1 MHNILFRCI
10 SVHKVLNQAKGK
22 SRWSIKCGIFPAS
35 SSTFDKSGEKNYANY
50 RMHGLCTYINTLGTK
65 NRFNPTLVW
74 VFSLLCPL
82 ITKPVNDKKKKKI
95 LLLVMAAI
103 AAVTDD
109 KENMM
114 LKVFWHNA
122 FIN

>member
-1 MHNILFRCI
+1 
-10 SVHKVLNQAKGK
+10 
-22 SRWSIKCGIFPAS
+22 
-35 SSTFDKSGEKNYANY
+35 
-50 RMHGLCTYINTLGTK
+50 MHGLCTYINTLGTK

-82 ITKPVNDKKKKKI
+82 ITKPVTDKKKKKKI